1 MRAPDAAAPDWYAD
15 KQPPPRGA
23 GGGAGSGASL
33 RCSTCATTS
42 TPMWRRD
49 AAGAMLCNACGLR
62 ARRAAAAA
70 ARHALAEPAA
80 GRPWPAAA

>member
-1 MRAPDAAAPDWYAD
+1 
-15 KQPPPRGA
+15 
-23 GGGAGSGASL
+23 
-33 RCSTCATTS
+33 
-42 TPMWRRD
+42 MWRRD